1 MSNNKFIVAIP
12 ARLDSKRLPGK
23 VLKVIGDHT
32 MVYRVMKNSI
42 DIPNI
47 ENTFLC
53 TDNKLIANEA
63 KGLPVKVILKSGNFS
78 SGTDRIC
85 NSSFEI
91 LKHLNWIDILSPEKL
106 YFINVQAD

>member
-23 VLKVIGDHT
+23 VLKLIGDHT

-47 ENTFLC
+47 EITF
-53 TDNKLIANEA
+53 
-63 KGLPVKVILKSGNFS
+63 FS
-78 SGTDRIC
+78 SNKD
-85 NSSFEI
+85 SMS
-91 LKHLNWIDILSPEKL
+91 LLSLPLLGNAIRSLFLVFISKSARL
-106 YFINVQAD
+106 YCYY